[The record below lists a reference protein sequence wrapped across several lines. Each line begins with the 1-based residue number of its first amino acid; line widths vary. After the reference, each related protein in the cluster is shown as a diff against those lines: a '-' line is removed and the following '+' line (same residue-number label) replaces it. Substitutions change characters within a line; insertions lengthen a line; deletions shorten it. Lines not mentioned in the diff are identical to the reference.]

1 MKQHAITLAH
11 GTYTELKDT
20 EGAKGTEDKLLW
32 LDIQGTS
39 EELTHFL
46 KERQI
51 PPFLRRRVL
60 SSQRFPSVFSGN
72 DYVLLSVPAR
82 KTWVQKRSVS
92 ITFIL
97 FAQEVITLCRDEGYN
112 FDGERKQ
119 LAEGDTASIR
129 SASDLLIALLD
140 SLVETNI
147 CNFIEARSQTENLSL
162 HVDNA
167 SGKISEQTILD
178 TRRQI
183 NHLVNQFEDFF
194 YGLADLHALTPHAM
208 LSDAVREKLAGNTVG
223 LDPMKVII
231 SATHVHTGPRYAH
244 RDDSSSKFT
253 GNATSFR
260 ALIESELPPD
270 KKYIESANISANP
283 DIAQPEETFEF
294 LAEQISKAA
303 LAAWT
308 SRTEGSFVNAFG
320 RAPVGMCRRVCYNDG
335 SAQMWGN
342 AETAKFTEIEGGN
355 DSGIELMYVF
365 NEKNELT
372 GIVANLACPAQCVQ
386 HRLFVSPD
394 FWGEAKMLL
403 RKHFGDKLFMLPL
416 CSPAGDQC
424 PVDLVRWVEP
434 ESDVNDPNLKR
445 TNPHPRKAD
454 PSMFDLS
461 GMRKAGKRVANEIIE
476 VYNEGLDAPQ
486 ADPELVHEVH
496 NMQLPLRRTTF
507 AEVAAARRRI
517 HDYLA
522 EKPGDVDFN
531 DAAALQVDLGIL
543 RREELQEK
551 MDILDTESHILRL
564 GTVAFATN
572 PFELFLDFGNQIKA
586 RSYAEQTFL
595 VQLAGGSEGYL
606 PTEKAEKGGHYS
618 AFIASGLVGHVGGE
632 QLVRETL
639 KNINKLFA
647 E

>member
-1 MKQHAITLAH
+1 
-11 GTYTELKDT
+11 
-20 EGAKGTEDKLLW
+20 
-32 LDIQGTS
+32 
-39 EELTHFL
+39 
-46 KERQI
+46 
-51 PPFLRRRVL
+51 
-60 SSQRFPSVFSGN
+60 
-72 DYVLLSVPAR
+72 
-82 KTWVQKRSVS
+82 
-92 ITFIL
+92 
-97 FAQEVITLCRDEGYN
+97 
-112 FDGERKQ
+112 
-119 LAEGDTASIR
+119 
-129 SASDLLIALLD
+129 
-140 SLVETNI
+140 
-147 CNFIEARSQTENLSL
+147 
-162 HVDNA
+162 
-167 SGKISEQTILD
+167 
-178 TRRQI
+178 
-183 NHLVNQFEDFF
+183 
-194 YGLADLHALTPHAM
+194 
-208 LSDAVREKLAGNTVG
+208 
-223 LDPMKVII
+223 
-231 SATHVHTGPRYAH
+231 
-244 RDDSSSKFT
+244 
-253 GNATSFR
+253 
-260 ALIESELPPD
+260 
-270 KKYIESANISANP
+270 
-283 DIAQPEETFEF
+283 
-294 LAEQISKAA
+294 
-303 LAAWT
+303 
-308 SRTEGSFVNAFG
+308 
-320 RAPVGMCRRVCYNDG
+320 
-335 SAQMWGN
+335 
-342 AETAKFTEIEGGN
+342 
-355 DSGIELMYVF
+355 
-365 NEKNELT
+365 
-372 GIVANLACPAQCVQ
+372 
-386 HRLFVSPD
+386 
-394 FWGEAKMLL
+394 MLL

-461 GMRKAGKRVANEIIE
+461 GMRKAGKRVANEIIA

-639 KNINKLFA
+639 KNINRLFA